1 MLKNLPIHSSFSVF
15 LNIVQTFQETGSMDN
30 KKRIKKATDDGNSTN
45 ILAAVALNPL
55 VQDSLNVKMVLVDE
69 VFCEYSIPTN
79 FIPSISHFIEN
90 YMAMIFKIVYN
101 SVNGHKDYKKIICLS
116 LKSYLPTK
124 LHLQTMDMINLR
136 NMHCVSRMPTLN
148 ERNKQ
153 AETLVYKRLRRNS

>member
-1 MLKNLPIHSSFSVF
+1 MRYTKAEKVDTIFIYGECRQIIRKAVRLYVEKFVNRVHSSFSVF

-116 LKSYLPTK
+116 LKSYLLTK
-124 LHLQTMDMINLR
+124 LHLQTMD
-136 NMHCVSRMPTLN
+136 
-148 ERNKQ
+148 K
-153 AETLVYKRLRRNS
+153 

>member
-116 LKSYLPTK
+116 LKSYLLTK
-124 LHLQTMDMINLR
+124 LHLQTMD
-136 NMHCVSRMPTLN
+136 
-148 ERNKQ
+148 K
-153 AETLVYKRLRRNS
+153 